1 MSNDVQAFHNL
12 STEEIMKLTGQDD
25 GSQMGSGTLPRLT
38 INRAGEDDDGNS
50 LRTGVYTIYDPESED
65 RVYGLK
71 DKTVQFRPFIN
82 AYQYMEYDAADN
94 KYASTSVIFKSWKD
108 EPIDTKGGVRC
119 GKVIGKDKEQLTD
132 AEIDAQKN
140 IKCYRLVYGL
150 LSMECTKANGD
161 ATAVKDMPVL
171 WRVTGMNF
179 KPIGETLKGLK
190 GRNSLM
196 FNHVLNLSS
205 KRKKNGDN
213 IFYIASIGVDDKQV
227 EFSKKDLEHMDMFN
241 DLINEEN
248 LKVSEQWKQANTSTK
263 SDAEAAKVV
272 EVVTED
278 SPEEFLAT

>member
-1 MSNDVQAFHNL
+1 MSNEVQAFHNL
-12 STEEIMKLTGQDD
+12 STEEIMKMTGQDD

-38 INRAGEDDDGNS
+38 INRAAEDDDGNA
-50 LRTGVYTIYDPESED
+50 LRAGVYTIYDPESED

-71 DKTVQFRPFIN
+71 DKPAQFRPFIN
-82 AYQYMEYDAADN
+82 AYQYMEYDSADN

-196 FNHVLNLSS
+196 FNHTLNLSS

-213 IFYIASIGVDDKQV
+213 IFYIASIAVDDKQV